1 MQSITTM
8 ETLLEKEQSMT
19 EAPETG
25 IITFCAFRPRTQQ
38 AVTCRPLQDKSGK
51 LWTGQGTYGY
61 YELLTDEDRKKLPFI
76 FDAETK
82 VVIEEG
88 KTLNLSDPYD
98 AAVWKW
104 LKKHPYIALDKS
116 LGANNRDKVFYV
128 ANERKE
134 AKERIDKSAKIDE
147 ARPAVRK
154 LSQQDQVRVAKALGL
169 ESAAV
174 FSPEQILDWL
184 LNKAT
189 TQPEAVL
196 SAIDPANKAKVNAAI
211 FVKEIIKWKVIE
223 RLRDGSYYLGG
234 ADGVS
239 LGHSDDMVVNY
250 LLDPQNAERVKAM
263 KAMLAEKTKTKVD

>member
-1 MQSITTM
+1 
-8 ETLLEKEQSMT
+8 L
-19 EAPETG
+19 
-25 IITFCAFRPRTQQ
+25 
-38 AVTCRPLQDKSGK
+38 
-51 LWTGQGTYGY
+51 
-61 YELLTDEDRKKLPFI
+61 
-76 FDAETK
+76 
-82 VVIEEG
+82 
-88 KTLNLSDPYD
+88 
-98 AAVWKW
+98 

-116 LGANNRDKVFYV
+116 LGTNNRDKVFYV

-134 AKERIDKSAKIDE
+134 AKDRIDKSAKIDE

-211 FVKEIIKWKVIE
+211 FVKEIVKWKVIE